1 MTPWNIMIFQNIKFK
16 RGCRSS
22 ERAGEEYLQRT
33 GNQMTADFTEARR

>member
-1 MTPWNIMIFQNIKFK
+1 MIFQNIKFK